1 MENLDDKEKA
11 KHAPIAVAHTSDK
24 NGPKTAKQ
32 IIQTSDE
39 SDQETPIFSIKKSS
53 PQRKVQKVQIVRS
66 DGGKTQV
73 RGLLPGQKLVQMP
86 DGKLQ
91 LFSPPNVPQQQQ
103 QQQQSQ
109 QQPISTFGD
118 IQTQNNAGQ
127 KQMVLVD
134 SKVSKMYML
143 LKFKYYSFLKTFYLL
158 CMFVY
163 LLRNTIHLH
172 L

>member
-1 MENLDDKEKA
+1 MENLDDKEKD
-11 KHAPIAVAHTSDK
+11 KHAHTTIAVADTSDK
-24 NGPKTAKQ
+24 NGPKKPKQ
-32 IIQTSDE
+32 LIETLEE
-39 SDQETPIFSIKKSS
+39 SDHETPIFSIKKPS

-73 RGLLPGQKLVQMP
+73 RGLLPFQKLVQMP

-91 LFSPPNVPQQQQ
+91 LFSPPNDPQQQQ

-134 SKVSKMYML
+134 SKVSRMYML
-143 LKFKYYSFLKTFYLL
+143 
-158 CMFVY
+158 
-163 LLRNTIHLH
+163 
-172 L
+172 

>member
-1 MENLDDKEKA
+1 MENLDDKEKEE
-11 KHAPIAVAHTSDK
+11 HALIAVADTSDK
-24 NGPKTAKQ
+24 NDPKTPKQ

-39 SDQETPIFSIKKSS
+39 SDQETPIFSIKKPS

-127 KQMVLVD
+127 KHMVLVD
-134 SKVSKMYML
+134 SKVSK
-143 LKFKYYSFLKTFYLL
+143 KFKYYSFLKTFYLL

>member
-1 MENLDDKEKA
+1 MENLDDKEKD
-11 KHAPIAVAHTSDK
+11 KHAHTTIAVADTSDK
-24 NGPKTAKQ
+24 NGPKTPKQ
-32 IIQTSDE
+32 LIETLDE
-39 SDQETPIFSIKKSS
+39 SDQETPIFSIKKPS

-103 QQQQSQ
+103 PQSQ
-109 QQPISTFGD
+109 QQPISTFGNM
-118 IQTQNNAGQ
+118 QTQNNAGQ

-134 SKVSKMYML
+134 SKVSRMYI
-143 LKFKYYSFLKTFYLL
+143 
-158 CMFVY
+158 VY
-163 LLRNTIHLH
+163 VIKV
-172 L
+172 

>member
-11 KHAPIAVAHTSDK
+11 KHAPIAVANTSDK

-39 SDQETPIFSIKKSS
+39 SDQETPISIKKPS

-73 RGLLPGQKLVQMP
+73 RGLLPGQKLMQMP

-91 LFSPPNVPQQQQ
+91 IFSQPNVPQQQL
-103 QQQQSQ
+103 
-109 QQPISTFGD
+109 QQPMSTIGD

-134 SKVSKMYML
+134 SKVSRMYML

>member
-11 KHAPIAVAHTSDK
+11 KHAPIAVADTSDK
-24 NGPKTAKQ
+24 NDPKTPKQ
-32 IIQTSDE
+32 IIETSEE
-39 SDQETPIFSIKKSS
+39 SDQETPIFSIKKPS

-103 QQQQSQ
+103 PQSQ
-109 QQPISTFGD
+109 QQPISTFGNM
-118 IQTQNNAGQ
+118 QTQNNAGQ

-134 SKVSKMYML
+134 SKVSR
-143 LKFKYYSFLKTFYLL
+143 
-158 CMFVY
+158 VY
-163 LLRNTIHLH
+163 IVYVIKV
-172 L
+172 

>member
-1 MENLDDKEKA
+1 MENLDDKEKDE
-11 KHAPIAVAHTSDK
+11 HAHIAVADTSDK
-24 NGPKTAKQ
+24 NDPKTPKQ

-39 SDQETPIFSIKKSS
+39 SDQETPIFSIKKPS

-91 LFSPPNVPQQQQ
+91 LFSSPYVP
-103 QQQQSQ
+103 Q
-109 QQPISTFGD
+109 QQPISTIGD

-134 SKVSKMYML
+134 SKVSRMYML
-143 LKFKYYSFLKTFYLL
+143 CIK
-158 CMFVY
+158 V
-163 LLRNTIHLH
+163 
-172 L
+172 